1 MTTFVVPGNNRV
13 VADRRWESE
22 PRKVGRDEPIIFD
35 EVGNIPFD
43 RNMLTSITANCPQR
57 PQDGLSVD
65 AVSALPEWLEPPL

>member
-1 MTTFVVPGNNRV
+1 
-13 VADRRWESE
+13 
-22 PRKVGRDEPIIFD
+22 VGRDEPIIFD